1 MAIKNIIAKGIG
13 FSPSTISFIVTHG
26 FNSGVVAFPL
36 SRLLDNNLH
45 KGLDRGLNTDGTD

>member
-13 FSPSTISFIVTHG
+13 FTPATISFIPTHG

-36 SRLLDNNLH
+36 TRNLDNNLN
-45 KGLDRGLNTDGTD
+45 KGLDRGLDTDGMD